1 MYCHKLTFGDL
12 SCSLQCCHNKY
23 FDPYLYNF
31 FSSLVLRWTCS
42 SSYLVMEC
50 KFASSLFR
58 LDSVVSKQGMSM
70 ACRMFPIPSASF
82 LEPSLAA
89 LLAFSRLD
97 VTRSGH

>member
-1 MYCHKLTFGDL
+1 MITLVQNKGFN
-12 SCSLQCCHNKY
+12 CSGSFRIKCAQQ
-23 FDPYLYNF
+23 PYLYNF
-31 FSSLVLRWTCS
+31 FSSLVLRWTWS

-50 KFASSLFR
+50 RLASSLLR
-58 LDSVVSKQGMSM
+58 LDSEVSKQGMSM
-70 ACRMFPIPSASF
+70 ACRMLPIPSASF